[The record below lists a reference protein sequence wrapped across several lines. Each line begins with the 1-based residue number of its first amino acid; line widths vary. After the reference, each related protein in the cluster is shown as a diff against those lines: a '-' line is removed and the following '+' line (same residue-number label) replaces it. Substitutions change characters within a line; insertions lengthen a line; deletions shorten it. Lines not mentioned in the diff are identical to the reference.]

1 MIKQSNIAF
10 PSLMFLEE
18 TRSMVYADKEMWLT
32 GNPKMTEK
40 IMFKIL
46 QKNPLF
52 HKRCFLHNVA
62 VVIRLTL

>member
-46 QKNPLF
+46 QKKSIIP
-52 HKRCFLHNVA
+52 
-62 VVIRLTL
+62 